1 MTSLNV
7 PHQNS
12 GERGWNRSINPR
24 LAQTGIA
31 LIVAAVAL
39 LGLISVNMGTNSDA
53 SLSEPATSATFVTR
67 TW

>member
-7 PHQNS
+7 ASQGS
-12 GERGWNRSINPR
+12 DKRGWNRSISPR
-24 LAQTGIA
+24 VAQTGIV

-39 LGLISVNMGTNSDA
+39 LGLVSINVGTNSDA
-53 SLSEPATSATFVTR
+53 LRSGATTAADSVIR